1 MWPLWREGQW
11 SSEHADTG
19 RRQVLSEGKMLT
31 EGKRDASLYSPSLV
45 WPRLSLTVIT
55 SSVMSN
61 RLDSSLEEN
70 IYSGCPKLSLLLA
83 RDSWKNC
90 RFLSSVVLIV

>member
-1 MWPLWREGQW
+1 
-11 SSEHADTG
+11 
-19 RRQVLSEGKMLT
+19 MLT

-45 WPRLSLTVIT
+45 TRLSLTVIT

-70 IYSGCPKLSLLLA
+70 VYSGCPKLSLLLA

-90 RFLSSVVLIV
+90 SFLSSVVLLV